1 MFTALTQVLAAF
13 GLSGASGLNA
23 YIPLL
28 LVGLAGRVGWLK
40 LSQPFDLLQNEFVI
54 GALVVLLFIETF
66 VDKIPAIDT
75 INDLI
80 QTFIRPAAGAILFA
94 SEAHVITDIQPVVA
108 LILGLLVAF
117 SVHATKA
124 ATRVTVS
131 AATIGT
137 GNWLVSIIEDVVS
150 FVVSLL
156 AIVAPFLMVIA
167 VVLFILLVARW
178 WIARKQNAP
187 AEAKPISWPR

>member
-28 LVGLAGRVGWLK
+28 LVGLAGRIGWLK
-40 LSQPFDLLQNEFVI
+40 LAQPFDLLQNEFVI
-54 GALVVLLFIETF
+54 GALVVLLLIETF
-66 VDKIPAIDT
+66 VDKIPAVDT
-75 INDLI
+75 INDVI
-80 QTFIRPAAGAILFA
+80 QTLVRPAAGAILFA
-94 SEAHVITDIQPVVA
+94 SEAHVITDIQPALA

-124 ATRVTVS
+124 TARVTVS

-137 GNWLVSIIEDVVS
+137 GNWLVSIIEDVVA

-156 AIVAPFLMVIA
+156 AIVAPFLMLIA
-167 VVLFILLVARW
+167 VVLFGLLIARW
-178 WIARKQNAP
+178 WLTRRQNAP
-187 AEAKPISWPR
+187 AEAKPINWPR

>member
-28 LVGLAGRVGWLK
+28 LVGLAGRIGWLK
-40 LSQPFDLLQNEFVI
+40 LAQPFDLLQNEFVI
-54 GALVVLLFIETF
+54 GALVVLLLIETL
-66 VDKIPAIDT
+66 VDKIPAVDT
-75 INDLI
+75 INDVI
-80 QTFIRPAAGAILFA
+80 QTLVRPAAGAILFA
-94 SEAHVITDIQPVVA
+94 SEAHVITDIQPALA

-124 ATRVTVS
+124 TARVTVS

-137 GNWLVSIIEDVVS
+137 GNWLVSIIEDIIS

-156 AIVAPFLMVIA
+156 AIVAPFLMLIA
-167 VVLFILLVARW
+167 VVLLGLLVARW
-178 WIARKQNAP
+178 WFLRKQSAP
-187 AEAKPISWPR
+187 AEAKPINWPR